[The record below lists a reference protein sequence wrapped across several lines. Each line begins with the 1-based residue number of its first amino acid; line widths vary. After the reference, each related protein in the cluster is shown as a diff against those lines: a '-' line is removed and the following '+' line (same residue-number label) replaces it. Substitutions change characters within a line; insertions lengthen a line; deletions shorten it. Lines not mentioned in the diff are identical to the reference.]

1 MKRLSIFALF
11 FLIGCAGTN
20 LPTRQNAELPSA
32 DPFKGA
38 NVIHIKTSDDLT
50 TARDKMAGILQL
62 QDYTLS
68 QQENDGLNALSVEPR
83 TFGQAPGSAR
93 YFVDLAEEGDS
104 TRLTLYG
111 QWIPNQ
117 VSDRYAFDQ
126 YASSRVTATGQRR
139 STSWVS
145 WRRMEDLANSYGG
158 GRVFYDRQ

>member
-1 MKRLSIFALF
+1 MKRLSLLALL
-11 FLIGCAGTN
+11 FLFGCVSSA
-20 LPTRQNAELPSA
+20 LPTKQDSELPSA

-38 NVIHIKTSDDLT
+38 NVIYVKTSDDLT

-68 QQENDGLNALSVEPR
+68 QQENNGPNALSTEPR

-93 YFVDLAEEGDS
+93 YFVDLTEEGDS
-104 TRLTLYG
+104 TRLVMHGL
-111 QWIPNQ
+111 WIPNQ
-117 VSDRYAFDQ
+117 VSDRYAFEQ

-145 WRRMEDLANSYGG
+145 WRNMEELAGSYGG